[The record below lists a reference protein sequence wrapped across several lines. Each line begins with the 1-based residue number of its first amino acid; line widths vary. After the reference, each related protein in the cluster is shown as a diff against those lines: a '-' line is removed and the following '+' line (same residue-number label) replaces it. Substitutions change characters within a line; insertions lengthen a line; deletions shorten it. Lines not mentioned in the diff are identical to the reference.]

1 MTLEELKAFEAEH
14 PEYKSLFV
22 PILKEFD
29 RIAKE
34 EFGKAFESINA
45 RVKALSDEHLTKYN
59 VPKADAKVVKEAIN
73 EFVKQ
78 VDADMKKKAVDF
90 FEKHKPE

>member
-1 MTLEELKAFEAEH
+1 MTLEELKEFEAAH

-34 EFGKAFESINA
+34 EFEKAFNSINS
-45 RVKALSDEHLTKYN
+45 RLKALSDEHITKYN
-59 VPKADAKVVKEAIN
+59 VSEADAKILNDAMN
-73 EFVKQ
+73 TFVKQ
-78 VDADMKKKAVDF
+78 VDADMKNHTKAF
-90 FEKHKPE
+90 FEKNKPQ

>member
-1 MTLEELKAFEAEH
+1 
-14 PEYKSLFV
+14 
-22 PILKEFD
+22 
-29 RIAKE
+29 
-34 EFGKAFESINA
+34 
-45 RVKALSDEHLTKYN
+45 LSDEHLTKYN
-59 VPKADAKVVKEAIN
+59 LPEADAKVVKEAIN